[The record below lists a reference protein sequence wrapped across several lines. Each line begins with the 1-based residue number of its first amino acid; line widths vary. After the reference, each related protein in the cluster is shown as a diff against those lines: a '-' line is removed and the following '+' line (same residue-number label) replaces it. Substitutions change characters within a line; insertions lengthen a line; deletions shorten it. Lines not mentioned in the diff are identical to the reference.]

1 MRASHTLATLEPWPG
16 HLATVDADRDSEAA
30 FLSLVVAVVADADS
44 FDARIIIS
52 LLTYS
57 TNH

>member
-1 MRASHTLATLEPWPG
+1 MRGFHMRVTSGPRPG
-16 HLATVDADRDSEAA
+16 HLATVDATDPAAA
-30 FLSLVVAVVADADS
+30 FLLLVVAVVADADS

-57 TNH
+57 TNQ